1 MAKRSKKHKLLF
13 IWIITVALLITFAK
27 QSQAHAAFLSNSG
40 GGVWGKRADIM
51 ITEPIGIARYNEPIE
66 ITLHSEL
73 IKDGGLDI
81 RITDQYG
88 LEIPYQIVSANDL
101 TKIYTITFLVNVDA
115 KHTKNYYLYFN
126 NEFALA
132 PNYNR
137 ITSIIDSSSSTWQ
150 TDGVLLK
157 WGGLAGYY
165 WPTPDVVTALQ
176 FDDYN
181 QNNPLLGADRLTDDQ
196 NAWDPFPSYG
206 YIGPSIAGHPSG
218 FGSSHGE
225 VIVKGP
231 VFTELKIGTARF
243 RYYKDNKSWVRANNA
258 VDSAFFFSKLYDY
271 VKIGSTEEKFIP
283 NNGPYDVG
291 PWYYFYSTINPGYMA
306 YRQSGTGIV
315 FGVVATDVAYWQYS
329 AKQSGGWD
337 RILVAEGSGKEN
349 AKIYWYS
356 DMSNSYEGI
365 ERFSKQVLNP
375 LRVTLVMD
383 EEPPVTEIRTMP
395 EAPNGQ
401 NLYFITPVR
410 IELFPNESSTT
421 YYRWDG
427 GEWQVYSSTLP
438 APNGSHLLE
447 YYSVDN
453 AGNAEQAKS
462 YRVSVDSSPPSPF
475 ELLSPPDGHLGNNS
489 VPTFSWL
496 PSSDADSGLEG
507 YDLFIDGLPVAT
519 VAESETVAPLLY
531 PLPDGAH
538 TWFVR
543 ARDKAGNY
551 TDSETWTFTI
561 DTAPP
566 VTSIRLDPAHPD
578 GDNGWYRTPVK
589 VTLEA
594 TDSGSGVSE
603 TSYSF
608 DGGSTWISYGEP
620 FTLASSGITE
630 LLFKSVDAA
639 GNEEAVK
646 NQIIKIERAAPE
658 AGIYFDPE
666 TKDLKVVGYD
676 GLGGTIAA
684 SYTEHD
690 LRSKPGKGRHDE
702 DDDHDGECGKRG
714 WKLRIYTL
722 TDEAG
727 NTLELAIKIKRE
739 GKQIKAE
746 LLSLSYNGADS
757 VEAIENDLKFEWSVD
772 NDGNVKVLNQNVELE
787 GKGEV
792 NALYSRKKGETSI
805 KIKNGSGKPEVAVM
819 SGLSLIR
826 IVTSHGDLQLSY

>member
-1 MAKRSKKHKLLF
+1 MK
-13 IWIITVALLITFAK
+13 T
-27 QSQAHAAFLSNSG
+27 G
-40 GGVWGKRADIM
+40 
-51 ITEPIGIARYNEPIE
+51 ITEE
-66 ITLHSEL
+66 S
-73 IKDGGLDI
+73 
-81 RITDQYG
+81 
-88 LEIPYQIVSANDL
+88 
-101 TKIYTITFLVNVDA
+101 
-115 KHTKNYYLYFN
+115 
-126 NEFALA
+126 
-132 PNYNR
+132 
-137 ITSIIDSSSSTWQ
+137 
-150 TDGVLLK
+150 
-157 WGGLAGYY
+157 
-165 WPTPDVVTALQ
+165 
-176 FDDYN
+176 
-181 QNNPLLGADRLTDDQ
+181 
-196 NAWDPFPSYG
+196 
-206 YIGPSIAGHPSG
+206 
-218 FGSSHGE
+218 
-225 VIVKGP
+225 
-231 VFTELKIGTARF
+231 
-243 RYYKDNKSWVRANNA
+243 
-258 VDSAFFFSKLYDY
+258 
-271 VKIGSTEEKFIP
+271 FIP
-283 NNGPYDVG
+283 NWGPSDIREWKIG
-291 PWYYFYSTINPGYMA
+291 YSSNVNNPGYLA
-306 YRQSGTGIV
+306 FRNPNNGVV
-315 FGVVATDVAYWQYS
+315 FGAVAKGVPYWTIIGKYS
-329 AKQSGGWD
+329 GAWD
-337 RILVAEGSGKEN
+337 RIIDFGNARSSEN

-356 DMSNSYEGI
+356 DKSNSYEGI
-365 ERFSKQVLNP
+365 ERFAKQVLNP
-375 LRVTLVMD
+375 LRVELIMD
-383 EEPPVTEIRTMP
+383 TEPPVTEIRTMP

-447 YYSVDN
+447 YYSVDSV
-453 AGNAEQAKS
+453 GNAEQAKS

-489 VPTFSWL
+489 VPTCSWL

-561 DTAPP
+561 DTAKP

-608 DGGSTWISYGEP
+608 DGGSTWISYGGP

-702 DDDHDGECGKRG
+702 DDDHDGECGKCG
-714 WKLRIYTL
+714 WKLRIYAL

-772 NDGNVKVLNQNVELE
+772 NDGNVKVLKQNVELE
-787 GKGEV
+787 GKGGV

-805 KIKNGSGKPEVAVM
+805 KIKNGSGKPEVAVR